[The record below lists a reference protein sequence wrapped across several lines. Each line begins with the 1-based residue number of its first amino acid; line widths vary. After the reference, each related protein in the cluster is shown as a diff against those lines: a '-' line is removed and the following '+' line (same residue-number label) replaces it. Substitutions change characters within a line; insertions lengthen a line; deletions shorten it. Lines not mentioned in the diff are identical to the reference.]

1 MNAETVLLLL
11 SRRNGKSESI
21 KWLFEALKKTIPI
34 NAGVL
39 RMNSECPVCGKP
51 IKYKHNYCPEC
62 GQRLKW
68 TEVTK

>member
-1 MNAETVLLLL
+1 MNAETALLLL

-21 KWLFEALKKTIPI
+21 KWLVEALEKTIPI

-39 RMNSECPVCGKP
+39 RMNTDCPVCGETME
-51 IKYKHNYCPEC
+51 YEHNYCPEC

-68 TEVTK
+68 TED